1 MLFQDILHE
10 RYSRFSR
17 LCMWSMLY
25 SGFCN
30 TAAWDLTAASCVALD
45 RVPSRFI
52 YLNNDTD
59 VIKRLSQP

>member
-1 MLFQDILHE
+1 MNDIAVF
-10 RYSRFSR
+10 RGFVCGR
-17 LCMWSMLY
+17 CCIVV
-25 SGFCN
+25 FCN